1 MNKRIVFLFLIA
13 LIGDHLLA
21 TLARE
26 LFIESLNLDP
36 WIEVQL
42 GELIEII
49 KLFLSR
55 YFYDE
60 K

>member
-13 LIGDHLLA
+13 LIGDQLLA
-21 TLARE
+21 TLLRE

-42 GELIEII
+42 AELIEIVQ
-49 KLFLSR
+49 LFLSR